1 MASLLSHTQ
10 GVPLSVVTS
19 ERIVVYG
26 EIFVDRFS
34 GHLLASCDLVRFDSP
49 RHGYG
54 RRLDNQCRDEKNR
67 HGQETDD
74 ENGQC
79 NHCQEAT
86 DKE

>member
-26 EIFVDRFS
+26 EIFMDRFS
-34 GHLLASCDLVRFDSP
+34 SHLLASCDLVHFDSP

-54 RRLDNQCRDEKNR
+54 WRLTEPIKVSGITCSCL
-67 HGQETDD
+67 ET
-74 ENGQC
+74 
-79 NHCQEAT
+79 AI
-86 DKE
+86 